1 MTDSVTC
8 IDSSPGLIFFVCS
21 LLGALVRNSLHCIFC
36 REVLQGRGS
45 WEHILLNAFGG
56 KAKTKTLSCAMC
68 NNKLGGTIDRELA
81 EQFTLV
87 RNLFEMVSGDGRDAP
102 SLYKVQAGNRKINLL
117 GNGRVTLAG
126 RPFTVEELGGGQF
139 RVAINVQSL
148 DELEAVIPHIVAK
161 TGIAEDRLRE
171 QLAGAQFTDTQDRPG
186 IISHKYSL
194 GGEGAMRAV
203 AKACLLL
210 WGRTLGNEEAQKPEY
225 DEVRSFIRNGSADF
239 LSART
244 FLDSRPLARADE
256 VEKAYG
262 PLFNFVGVTSDA
274 RGKVVGHF
282 TVYNLLGFQ
291 VVLAEGGAAP
301 CKTVSLANNPLDPKI
316 WSDKAD
322 KVGSLLDADWLAV
335 PSFETDEYRR
345 RSVAMMESYYRIIGA
360 RAVGRIVDRVCA
372 RYGFAGDDPIPP
384 EMLNL
389 IQEEI
394 AVRVAH
400 NIAGLPLTIPVS
412 PEEIAGS
419 VRKAKKGE
427 PTS

>member
-1 MTDSVTC
+1 MF
-8 IDSSPGLIFFVCS
+8 LFQ
-21 LLGALVRNSLHCIFC
+21 GALVRNSLHCIFC
-36 REVLQGRGS
+36 REPLQGRES

-56 KAKTKTLSCAMC
+56 KAKTKTLSCATC
-68 NNKLGGTIDRELA
+68 NNQFGGTIDRELA

-117 GNGRVTLAG
+117 GNGKVTLAG
-126 RPFTVEELGGGQF
+126 RPFTVEELGEGQF
-139 RVAINVQSL
+139 RVEINVQSF

-161 TGIAEDRLRE
+161 TGIAENRLRE
-171 QLAGAQFTDTQDRPG
+171 QLAGAQFTDTQVRPG

-194 GGEGAMRAV
+194 GGEDAMRAV

-210 WGRTLGNEEAQKPEY
+210 WGRKLGNEEAQKPEY

-256 VEKAYG
+256 VGKAYG

-301 CKTVSLANNPLDPKI
+301 CKAVSLANNPLDPKI

-322 KVGSLLDADWLAV
+322 EVVSLDADWLEV
-335 PSFETDEYRR
+335 PSFETDECRR

-372 RYGFAGDDPIPP
+372 SYGFEGDDPIPP
-384 EMLNL
+384 EMLNP
-389 IQEEI
+389 IHEEI
-394 AVRVAH
+394 AARVAH
-400 NIAGLPLTIPVS
+400 NIAGLPLTVPVS
-412 PEEIAGS
+412 PEVIARS
-419 VRKAKKGE
+419 VLRATKE
-427 PTS
+427 